1 MKRLILI
8 AALLLMPAAAVMA
21 DDLPPGKWWRRP
33 ELVERLSMTEDQQN
47 RLDAV
52 FRSTATDL
60 IDLRADVE
68 KRNVELRGQLDQPT
82 LSREGLQKAAARLGE
97 ARARLFERELMMLV
111 DMRGVLSQEQWGR
124 FRAMLEARESSRGG
138 ERRADE
144 RQKRRGAR
152 PQRPPQRPPQ
162 RFPR

>member
-1 MKRLILI
+1 MKRLVLI

-21 DDLPPGKWWRRP
+21 EDLPPGKWWRRP
-33 ELVERLSMTEDQQN
+33 ELVERLSITEDQQN

-68 KRNVELRGQLDQPT
+68 KRNVEVRGQLDQPT
-82 LSREGLQKAAARLGE
+82 LSREGLQKAAARLSE
-97 ARARLFERELMMLV
+97 ARARLFEKELMMLV
-111 DMRGVLSQEQWGR
+111 DMRGVLNQEQWGR
-124 FRAMLEARESSRGG
+124 FRAMLEARERNRGG
-138 ERRADE
+138 EGRDDE
-144 RQKRRGAR
+144 RQKRRVR
-152 PQRPPQRPPQ
+152 PQRPPQ